1 MNYAIPLDCQ
11 IINLNEIYLKYFG
24 YKSDGFFVDVGAYDG
39 VDKSNTWAL
48 AEAGWKGICYE
59 PVILSYN
66 LCVQAHLYHRVKSIL
81 TCIGNKKGTTDF
93 YVAGVLSTYNENYY
107 HSDYWHEDYKG
118 AEKITSN
125 IITLDESLEINL
137 VKPEFDL
144 LSLDV
149 EGSETDVLNGF
160 NINYWKPKM
169 AIVEAQE
176 LHESHELTLQAPFI
190 NKYFKDG
197 GYEKIY
203 CDAINNIYIKN

>member
-1 MNYAIPLDCQ
+1 MNYAIPENCQ
-11 IINLNEIYLKYFG
+11 LINLNEIYLKYFG
-24 YKSDGFFVDVGAYDG
+24 YKSEGFFIDVGAYDG
-39 VDKSNTWAL
+39 FDNSNTWGL
-48 AEAGWKGICYE
+48 AEAGWQGICYE
-59 PVILSYN
+59 PVVLSYN
-66 LCVQAHLYHRVKSIL
+66 LCVQAHLYHRVKTIL
-81 TCIGNKKGTTDF
+81 TCVGNKKGTTDF

-107 HSDYWHEDYKG
+107 HSDYWHEDYKS

-137 VKPEFDL
+137 VKPDFDL
-144 LSLDV
+144 FSLDV

-160 NINYWKPKM
+160 DINYWKPKM

-176 LHESHELTLQAPFI
+176 LHEAHELTLQAPFI
-190 NKYFKDG
+190 NKYFKDA